1 MDQGHIRGQKSYI
14 SDSKIEVRSP
24 RQLSE
29 QRRPARNLA
38 GIDDRLA
45 PAVVTAEEANAVT
58 IGCVN
63 RRVGV
68 GISCVPGRYLP
79 VKQGVDGLFVGA
91 QIVVCGSGRVVA
103 GHCHLCPRW
112 FYRGKRL
119 PLTDTTLFPY
129 FS

>member
-1 MDQGHIRGQKSYI
+1 MLVF
-14 SDSKIEVRSP
+14 VRM
-24 RQLSE
+24 L
-29 QRRPARNLA
+29 RRLGP
-38 GIDDRLA
+38 DRLA

-112 FYRGKRL
+112 FLPRQTVPSYRYHIVS
-119 PLTDTTLFPY
+119 LF
-129 FS
+129 